1 MALSSLSYGTCI
13 QPDFQDHEQISKIFE
28 LGFQNQLKQKG

>member
-13 QPDFQDHEQISKIFE
+13 QPDFRDHEWISKIFE
-28 LGFQNQLKQKG
+28 PGFQNQLK